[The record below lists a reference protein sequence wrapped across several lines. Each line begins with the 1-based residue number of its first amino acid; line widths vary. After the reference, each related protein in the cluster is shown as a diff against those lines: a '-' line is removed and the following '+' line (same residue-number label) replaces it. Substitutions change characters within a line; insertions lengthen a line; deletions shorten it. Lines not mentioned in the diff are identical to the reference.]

1 MDFGGRTQPQ
11 QAADTG
17 TGRGEE
23 GSALVEFIFLGLV
36 LLVPVIYLIVA
47 AGQVQGAAFAAVGAA
62 ESAAKVYADAED
74 PEAGERRARVA
85 AELAFTDF
93 GFHPEEMLLDI
104 SCSAQCLSP
113 GSTVTA
119 LVSFDVPLPLNP
131 GLPGMDFAPVS
142 VDSSS
147 TQIVERYG

>member
-1 MDFGGRTQPQ
+1 MESGDRMQPL
-11 QAADTG
+11 QAADTEMG
-17 TGRGEE
+17 HSEE

-36 LLVPVIYLIVA
+36 LLVPVIYLIVT

-74 PEAGERRARVA
+74 PETGERRARVA

-93 GFHPEEMLLDI
+93 GFQPEKMLLDI
-104 SCSAQCLSP
+104 SCSAQCLTP